1 MNDLRTTQG
10 KRQRTESMDTPSQTP
25 PGGFV
30 FDNSFARELEGL
42 YVPWQAA
49 KTPAPRLLKLNLAL
63 AEEVGLD
70 GTALNGALGAEI
82 FSGNRL
88 PDGATPLAQTYAG
101 HQFGGYSPRLG
112 DGRALLLG
120 EVIDRNGQRRDIA
133 FKGSGRTPF
142 SRNGDGKAALA
153 PVLREY
159 LIGEAMHAL
168 GLPTT
173 RVLAAVTTGE
183 TIWRQEG
190 ELPGAVLTRVA
201 ASHIRVGTFQFV
213 AAQNDPLA
221 LRQLADYVIRRHYP
235 EARNDSHPYLA
246 LFRAAIERQAALVA
260 GWMTV
265 GFIHGVMNTDNMTLS
280 GETID
285 YGPCAFMDRFDPDTV
300 FSSIDE
306 NGRYAYGNQPVMAH
320 WNLARLAETLLP
332 LFADETDTA
341 ISLATEVLNTFPK
354 RYQAHWLD
362 RMRAKLGL
370 ADSQPE
376 DMALAH
382 DFLATLRGQN
392 VDYTQAFRC
401 LGEVAGAQST
411 QAEAPSLAA
420 LRARFADSTALNAW
434 LPRWQQRIQDE
445 RSAAGRAAAMHAVNP
460 LYIPRNHKVEE
471 ALAAAVEHGDMQPFE
486 RLLSLIQRPFD
497 KQADSQ
503 DYCEPASLAAAA
515 CYRTFC
521 GT

>member
-1 MNDLRTTQG
+1 
-10 KRQRTESMDTPSQTP
+10 MDTASQTS
-25 PGGFV
+25 PGGFA
-30 FDNSFARELEGL
+30 FDNSFARELECL

-49 KTPAPRLLKLNLAL
+49 QTPTPRLLKFNLAL
-63 AEEVGLD
+63 AEEIGLD
-70 GTALNGALGAEI
+70 GTALNGALGADI

-88 PDGATPLAQTYAG
+88 PDGAAPLAQAYAG

-120 EVIDRNGQRRDIA
+120 EVIGRNGQRRDIA

-142 SRNGDGKAALA
+142 SRNGDGKAALG

-173 RVLAAVTTGE
+173 RALAAVTTGE
-183 TIWRQEG
+183 SIWRQEG
-190 ELPGAVLTRVA
+190 ALPGAVLTRVA

-213 AAQNDPLA
+213 AAQHDPAA

-235 EARNDSHPYLA
+235 DRETDGNPYLA
-246 LFRAAIERQAALVA
+246 MFRAVIERQAALVA

-306 NGRYAYGNQPVMAH
+306 NGRYAYGNQPMMAN

-332 LFADETDTA
+332 LFADDTERA
-341 ISLATEVLNTFPK
+341 ISLATEVLNTFPQ
-354 RYQAHWLD
+354 RYQTHWLN

-370 ADSQPE
+370 RGNQPE
-376 DMALAH
+376 DMALAN
-382 DFLATLRGQN
+382 DFLTAMDGQD
-392 VDYTQAFRC
+392 VDYTQAFRH
-401 LGEVAGAQST
+401 LGEVASSST
-411 QAEAPSLAA
+411 TETHDQALAA
-420 LRARFADSTALNAW
+420 LRARYADSAALNAW

-445 RSAAGRAAAMHAVNP
+445 RSAAERAAAMHAVNP

-471 ALAAAVEHGDMQPFE
+471 ALDAASEHGDMQPFE
-486 RLLSLIQRPFD
+486 QLLKVIQQPFSE
-497 KQADSQ
+497 QADAQ
-503 DYCEPASLAAAA
+503 DYREPAPVAAAA
-515 CYRTFC
+515 SYQTFC